1 MLPWGNRCIL
11 IVTLLWDL
19 VSCCDY
25 TESTCGARRPGDI
38 MIGVLRFI
46 QITRETFQRNACHE
60 YFFSSRFDIRT
71 FVKIL
76 AIIHTIDTIN
86 DSGFLPGIHLGYV
99 ICDTC
104 ADASKA
110 IQSALHML
118 SINNTMASQCDLAE
132 HPLKA
137 IIGAR
142 YSEVSIAMA
151 RLLALS
157 MVPQVSTRATLD
169 DKLRFPSFLR
179 TIPSDIHQTRA
190 LAHLMAHFDWNWV
203 GVVSGDDDYGTVALQ
218 NFLKEAQDR
227 QVCTA
232 FQEVLPHYLGH
243 DDIDRRIR
251 EVAEQI
257 QSSKAEVV
265 LLILKGQLVEKLFK
279 VMIRKRISRTWI
291 ASDSWSMSRT
301 LARMSGINKIG
312 DIFGFHFIS
321 GQNPGFIEEYKDLRF
336 GCSPEVQKHQACL
349 NSTHTVQLYS
359 EKVATWS
366 IAHALRA
373 LLKCN
378 HTICSGE
385 RNLPPWKVREICK
398 LFLIISIQFFFDDSG
413 SSASGYDLIKWVKR
427 EDGRYFEVVG
437 EYNVMTSLLEISAA
451 SIEWATPNKTI
462 PVSKCSESCPPGT
475 SKKISTISCCHNC
488 SECEE
493 GTYTNVSNLHNCLK
507 CPNGTWSLRGWR
519 ECQPRTENYLRWNEP
534 FAVSFLAATGIGFLH
549 LFSIL
554 IILLKGSQSV
564 VFKVAGGKLCFV
576 MIAGLVVSFSA
587 VVLFVGRPNDHI
599 CRSRQTMYGLG
610 FTLTVSCILVKAFR
624 TFLAFLG
631 DRNQQHMLNKF
642 YNPPVIIICGTA
654 IQGLICLFWLVFDS
668 PKLER
673 RIRRQTMTIELQCIE
688 GSNWGF
694 CIMLS
699 YIALLAI
706 ICFILA
712 FKGRKVPQ
720 RFNETGYI
728 IFSMIIYLFVWICFI
743 PIYVTKIQQRSA
755 VQASAIVVSNFGIIF
770 CHFFPKCYMI
780 LCKKKK
786 DISSQAYL
794 NSIRIYSIN
803 SMSKELPD
811 ISLDSGEGSLDT
823 VVSSNGNSE
832 MNSNSAVSEPLT
844 VDSATASDSA
854 VQKVNKLSHT
864 DIFPSP
870 QIRHRVRT
878 NTF

>member
-38 MIGVLRFI
+38 MIGVLSSCHTKVDALHERI
-46 QITRETFQRNACHE
+46 QPEKFNCTE
-60 YFFSSRFDIRT
+60 FDIRT

-157 MVPQVSTRATLD
+157 MVPQISTTSSAATLD

-321 GQNPGFIEEYKDLRF
+321 GQNPGFENFLKNLTIGTGAVNRFIEEYKDLRF
-336 GCSPEVQKHQACL
+336 GCSPEVPDPQKANDDFLTHAVDL
-349 NSTHTVQLYS
+349 NVVYS

-385 RNLPPWKVREICK
+385 RNLPPWKLLQQLKKINFTLDKR
-398 LFLIISIQFFFDDSG
+398 QFFFDDSG

-488 SECEE
+488 
-493 GTYTNVSNLHNCLK
+493 K
-507 CPNGTWSLRGWR
+507 
-519 ECQPRTENYLRWNEP
+519 
-534 FAVSFLAATGIGFLH
+534 
-549 LFSIL
+549 
-554 IILLKGSQSV
+554 
-564 VFKVAGGKLCFV
+564 
-576 MIAGLVVSFSA
+576 M
-587 VVLFVGRPNDHI
+587 GR
-599 CRSRQTMYGLG
+599 
-610 FTLTVSCILVKAFR
+610 
-624 TFLAFLG
+624 
-631 DRNQQHMLNKF
+631 
-642 YNPPVIIICGTA
+642 
-654 IQGLICLFWLVFDS
+654 
-668 PKLER
+668 
-673 RIRRQTMTIELQCIE
+673 
-688 GSNWGF
+688 
-694 CIMLS
+694 
-699 YIALLAI
+699 ALY
-706 ICFILA
+706 
-712 FKGRKVPQ
+712 VP
-720 RFNETGYI
+720 
-728 IFSMIIYLFVWICFI
+728 C
-743 PIYVTKIQQRSA
+743 
-755 VQASAIVVSNFGIIF
+755 
-770 CHFFPKCYMI
+770 
-780 LCKKKK
+780 
-786 DISSQAYL
+786 
-794 NSIRIYSIN
+794 
-803 SMSKELPD
+803 
-811 ISLDSGEGSLDT
+811 
-823 VVSSNGNSE
+823 
-832 MNSNSAVSEPLT
+832 
-844 VDSATASDSA
+844 
-854 VQKVNKLSHT
+854 
-864 DIFPSP
+864 
-870 QIRHRVRT
+870 
-878 NTF
+878 

>member
-38 MIGVLRFI
+38 MIGVLSS
-46 QITRETFQRNACHE
+46 CHTKVDALHE
-60 YFFSSRFDIRT
+60 FDIRT

-157 MVPQVSTRATLD
+157 MVPQISTTSSAATLD

-321 GQNPGFIEEYKDLRF
+321 GQNPGFENFLKNLTIGTGAVNRFIEELKSELACKVPDPQKANDDFLTHAVDLN
-336 GCSPEVQKHQACL
+336 V
-349 NSTHTVQLYS
+349 VYS

-385 RNLPPWKVREICK
+385 RNLPPWKLLQQLKKINFTLDKR
-398 LFLIISIQFFFDDSG
+398 QFFFDDSG

-437 EYNVMTSLLEISAA
+437 EYNVMTSLLEISA
-451 SIEWATPNKTI
+451 I

-493 GTYTNVSNLHNCLK
+493 GTYTNVSSEYITTLFSFY
-507 CPNGTWSLRGWR
+507 TASYSV

-832 MNSNSAVSEPLT
+832 MNSNSAVSEET
-844 VDSATASDSA
+844 
-854 VQKVNKLSHT
+854 KKLF
-864 DIFPSP
+864 FPG
-870 QIRHRVRT
+870 
-878 NTF
+878 

>member
-38 MIGVLRFI
+38 MIGVLSSCHTKVDALHERI
-46 QITRETFQRNACHE
+46 QPEKFNCTE
-60 YFFSSRFDIRT
+60 FDIRT

-157 MVPQVSTRATLD
+157 MVPQVSTRGSTLD

-321 GQNPGFIEEYKDLRF
+321 GQNPGFENFLKNLTIGTGAVNRFIED
-336 GCSPEVQKHQACL
+336 
-349 NSTHTVQLYS
+349 THTVPDPQKANDDFL
-359 EKVATWS
+359 T
-366 IAHALRA
+366 HAVDL
-373 LLKCN
+373 N
-378 HTICSGE
+378 
-385 RNLPPWKVREICK
+385 VR
-398 LFLIISIQFFFDDSG
+398 QFFFDDSG

-823 VVSSNGNSE
+823 VRQSDCQRSNQHSFCHFLCC
-832 MNSNSAVSEPLT
+832 SFLDPPLF
-844 VDSATASDSA
+844 V
-854 VQKVNKLSHT
+854 LHL
-864 DIFPSP
+864 
-870 QIRHRVRT
+870 
-878 NTF
+878 